1 MKLIVGLGNPGR
13 KYFETR
19 HNVGFRAVKKI
30 ADQFKILN
38 INKEC
43 EALAAKGKIKNN
55 QVVLAQPL
63 TFMNRSGRSVLKL
76 IDKYNIDFKDIVVI
90 YDDIDLPPGKIR
102 IKETGG
108 SGGHKGLKS
117 IIDTLDTIEIK
128 RVRIGVGR
136 PIVNEVSDYVL
147 EPFDSEQEP
156 KIKKALK
163 IIPEIVTE
171 IFENGIEQTMNKFN

>member
-13 KYFETR
+13 KYFKTR
-19 HNVGFRAVKKI
+19 HNVGFRAVKII

-38 INKEC
+38 INEEC
-43 EALAAKGKIKNN
+43 EALVAKGKINNN

-63 TFMNRSGRSVLKL
+63 TYMNRSGRSVLKL
-76 IDKYNIDFKDIVVI
+76 INKYNIDFKDIVVI

-102 IKETGG
+102 VKETGG

-117 IIDTLDTIEIK
+117 IINTLDTIEIK

-136 PIVNEVSDYVL
+136 PIVYEVSDYVL

-156 KIKKALK
+156 EIKKALK
-163 IIPEIVTE
+163 IIPEIVIE
-171 IFENGIEQTMNKFN
+171 IFENGTEQTMNKFN